1 MKMKLGIDIDG
12 VIADSQPVI
21 IAELNARFNKQF
33 TLTDFVE
40 FSPQRMYGIDRKQM
54 DRFIMERE
62 GQIIKTARP
71 MPGAIEAIDQLKGDF
86 GIHLISARSPVFLK
100 ESIDWLRKHGF
111 YYDGI
116 MHLGQ
121 HDKREACGNEA
132 VALFIDD
139 SLKNIQQVTSACRIK
154 AYLFDATYNQ
164 GELPAL
170 ARRIFS
176 WHEALQLIEKDL
188 IKQEV
193 ATSF

>member
-1 MKMKLGIDIDG
+1 MKIKLGIDIDG

-21 IAELNARFNKQF
+21 IAELNACFNKHF
-33 TLTDFVE
+33 TLADFVE
-40 FSPQRMYGIDRKQM
+40 FNPQRMYGIDRKQL

-62 GQIIKTARP
+62 GHIISTVQP
-71 MPGAIEAIDQLKGDF
+71 MPGAVEAIEQLKGDF
-86 GIHLISARSPVFLK
+86 GIHLISARSPMYLQ
-100 ESIDWLRKHGF
+100 ESIDWLKKHGF

-121 HDKREACGNEA
+121 HDKREACGNEE

-139 SLKNIQQVTSACRIK
+139 SLQNVQQVTSACLIK

-164 GELPAL
+164 GRLPPL

-176 WHEALQLIEKDL
+176 WHEALRLIAEDL
-188 IKQEV
+188 
-193 ATSF
+193 